1 MKVLIFGGSGM
12 LGHKLVH
19 KWRDKFDLWTTVRG
33 NLQNYEKIGL
43 FNKDNTIENVEVEN
57 IKLVGKVIKR
67 IKPDVILNAV
77 GLVKQLPTAKNVIK
91 ALSLNSIFPHQL
103 AELSRGCQSRLIT
116 ISTDCVFSGD
126 KGNYTE
132 TDVPDARDLYG
143 KSKNLGEVSAENC
156 LTLRTS
162 IIGREIKTAHSLIE
176 WFLSNRGGKIKGF
189 VNAIYTGFPTVIFAD
204 ILSDL
209 IENHPNL
216 EGLYHVSSEPIDKFN
231 LLQLV
236 NAAYDAQIDIEPFED
251 FRIDRSLDSTK
262 FRTAT
267 GFNSLSWQDMINR
280 MALDNNLYQD

>member
-1 MKVLIFGGSGM
+1 M
-12 LGHKLVH
+12 LGHKLLQN
-19 KWRDKFDLWTTVRG
+19 WRDKFDVWTTIRG
-33 NLQNYEKIGL
+33 ELKDFKYYGL
-43 FNKDNTIENVEVEN
+43 YNRQNTIENVNVNDINVVEEVIRKN
-57 IKLVGKVIKR
+57 R
-67 IKPDVILNAV
+67 PDIIVNAV
-77 GLVKQLPTAKNVIK
+77 GLIKQLPTARNVIK
-91 ALSLNSIFPHQL
+91 TLSINSIFPHRL
-103 AELSRGCQSRLIT
+103 AEFSQLYETRLIV

-132 TDVPDARDLYG
+132 TDVSDARDLYG

-162 IIGREIKTAHSLIE
+162 IIGREIQTAHSLIE